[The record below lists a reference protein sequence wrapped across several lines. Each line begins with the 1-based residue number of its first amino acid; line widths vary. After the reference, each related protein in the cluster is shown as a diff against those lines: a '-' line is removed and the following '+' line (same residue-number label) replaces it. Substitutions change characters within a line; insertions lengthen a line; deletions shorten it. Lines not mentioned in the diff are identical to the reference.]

1 MRWIM
6 APDWSDPVAHRLHFL
21 LRKAIDH
28 SGDIEQI
35 CGEIGLDPRRLCW
48 AEPPG
53 ALWPAVTHD
62 AAEIGRLD
70 LLVWKVRER
79 RPALSS
85 EFDAILDAELASES
99 WYYCADPFRSKLV
112 GPGSSLAVL
121 DRDGLRAGLIAIA
134 RQGYPVLAIHG
145 PAGSGR
151 SYSKRILQHVAAHA
165 AHRWEP
171 VIVDAEEHLP
181 NPAYAGD
188 LLRALADM
196 LQLPFTV
203 DVDELTENTAKARGA
218 VTAFVGM
225 LSRCQPRVR
234 RLIFL
239 DSLDRQRVQPDLLA
253 AVGHLAWDIANGAL
267 QDTRLIVTGHPGDF
281 KPDVL
286 DVLRRE
292 EITPI
297 AQPQV
302 RAFFRGIAQ
311 DMERPLDPGDLAKL
325 VADVDAEARGG
336 GLRELGQA
344 ASNVA
349 HRFFGGMG

>member
-6 APDWSDPVAHRLHFL
+6 APDWSGPVARRLHLL
-21 LRKAIDH
+21 LREAIDRPE
-28 SGDIEQI
+28 DIEQI
-35 CGEIGLDPRRLCW
+35 CSDIGLERLCW
-48 AEPPG
+48 GEPTG

-70 LLVWKVRER
+70 LLIRKVRER
-79 RPALSS
+79 HPALRS
-85 EFDAILDAELASES
+85 EFDAILRAELPSES

-121 DRDGLRAGLIAIA
+121 DRDALRAGLIDIA
-134 RQGYPVLAIHG
+134 TQGYPVLSIHG

-151 SYSKRILQHVAAHA
+151 SYSKRVLQHVAMHA
-165 AHRWEP
+165 DHRWQL

-188 LLRALADM
+188 LLQALAGM
-196 LQLPFTV
+196 LHLPFTV

-218 VTAFVGM
+218 VTSFVGM
-225 LSRCQPRVR
+225 LSRRPKDR

-253 AVGHLAWDIANGAL
+253 AVGHLAWDIANGVL
-267 QDTRLIVTGHPGDF
+267 ENTRLIVTGHPGDF

-286 DVLRRE
+286 DVLRRD

-297 AQPQV
+297 AEPQL

-311 DMERPLDPGDLAKL
+311 DVKWPLDPGDLVRL

-349 HRFFGGMG
+349 HRYFGGAG

>member
-6 APDWSDPVAHRLHFL
+6 APDWSDPVAQRLHFL
-21 LRKAIDH
+21 LRKAIDR
-28 SGDIEQI
+28 SDDIEQI
-35 CGEIGLDPRRLCW
+35 CREIGLDPGPMCW
-48 AEPPG
+48 GEPAG

-70 LLVWKVRER
+70 VLVWKVRER

-85 EFDAILDAELASES
+85 EFDAILDAELPSGS

-112 GPGSSLAVL
+112 GPGGRLAVL
-121 DRDGLRAGLIAIA
+121 DRDGLRVGLTAIA
-134 RQGYPVLAIHG
+134 RQGYPVLAING
-145 PAGSGR
+145 PPGSGR
-151 SYSKRILQHVAAHA
+151 SYSKRILQHVAMHA
-165 AHRWEP
+165 PERWRP

-188 LLRALADM
+188 LLRTLADI
-196 LQLPFTV
+196 LDLPFAV
-203 DVDELTENTAKARGA
+203 DVDEMTENTAKARGA
-218 VTAFVGM
+218 VTAFVGV
-225 LSRCQPRVR
+225 LSRRLPKARL
-234 RLIFL
+234 LIFL

-267 QDTRLIVTGHPGDF
+267 EDTRLIVTGHPGDF

-286 DVLRRE
+286 DVLHRE

-297 AQPQV
+297 AEPQV

-311 DMERPLDPGDLAKL
+311 DMDRPLDPADLVKL
-325 VADVDAEARGG
+325 VADVDTEARGG

-344 ASNVA
+344 ASHVA
-349 HRFFGGMG
+349 HRYFGGAG